1 MTTYKINYQKYLTG
15 AGILLLE
22 KYNNEWIVI
31 LFKDHTKT
39 FADIGG
45 LYESKHGDVKE
56 TAKQE
61 LEEESRNLFKINN
74 NEILTNYLDIKY
86 NSNIYD
92 YYRLYL
98 LNITD
103 IGFKNY
109 GSLPDYKTLF
119 EKNRDII
126 NNNPN
131 YSKSWKET
139 TEIKRFKLIDLLNLV
154 YQDNLYCK
162 DMFGET
168 HKIRRR
174 VKDIMIEINKIDK
187 FEELVPPIINKSRM
201 PNPDGTTTYN
211 LY

>member
-1 MTTYKINYQKYLTG
+1 MTKYKINYQKYLTG

-39 FADIGG
+39 YADIGG

-56 TAKQE
+56 TASQE
-61 LEEESRNLFKINN
+61 LAEESQNLFRINN
-74 NEILTNYLDIKY
+74 NILTNYLDIKY
-86 NSNIYD
+86 NSDIYD

-103 IGFKNY
+103 IELKDY
-109 GSLPDYKTLF
+109 SSLPDYKTLF

-126 NNNPN
+126 DNNPY

-139 TEIKRFKLIDLLNLV
+139 TEIKRFKLNDLLNLV

-162 DMFGET
+162 DMHGKN

-174 VKDIMIEINKIDK
+174 VKDIMIEINKINK
-187 FEELVPPIINKSRM
+187 FEELVYPIINKYRINNS
-201 PNPDGTTTYN
+201 DGTTTYN

>member
-22 KYNNEWIVI
+22 KFKNEWIVI

-61 LEEESRNLFKINN
+61 LEEESRKLFKINN
-74 NEILTNYLDIKY
+74 NEILTNYLDIKN
-86 NSNIYD
+86 NSNIY
-92 YYRLYL
+92 YRLYF

-109 GSLPDYKTLF
+109 SSLPDYKTLF

-126 NNNPN
+126 DNNPY

-154 YQDNLYCK
+154 YQDKLYCK

-174 VKDIMIEINKIDK
+174 VKDIMIEINNINK
-187 FEELVPPIINKSRM
+187 FEELVPPNIYKSIINNSY
-201 PNPDGTTTYN
+201 GTTTYN